1 VRQGWKI
8 SDTFTAE
15 KNSRIPAQKMNFLKS
30 NAPVK
35 DGEPFWDQLPP
46 CSQAGKLPKNEE
58 QYVAYDENFCSKDA
72 YRTYC
77 FSPVRSIS
85 RHNSSHAQK
94 KHHDKMI
101 SPKSPN
107 GDQEKA
113 QFRRISQSPAIL
125 MPTPSTYKRYTKDN
139 NVSREP
145 LTDLHGSLDFKR
157 PRDENTFL
165 SSPRYSYYGANT
177 VSPRICSSYP
187 VSQSSCNGRFE
198 RVGAPYPIG
207 AQMFYRSSMPLSPA
221 TQHTAMRLLANHSS
235 AWNERFNE
243 LLEYKKHNGDCLVP
257 QRYPQN
263 PQLGVWVNKQRAEYK
278 LFKEGKKSSMTKE
291 RIQALESVGFIWA
304 KRRKGQPTWDLKFDE
319 LTEYCQEHGDCL
331 VPTKYAENPALG
343 RWVSTQRAQYKLM
356 QENKPTTMTEERI
369 KMLESLGFVWRL
381 QF

>member
-1 VRQGWKI
+1 MSHIK
-8 SDTFTAE
+8 SDD
-15 KNSRIPAQKMNFLKS
+15 
-30 NAPVK
+30 PVK
-35 DGEPFWDQLPP
+35 DGGPCWDQFPLCP
-46 CSQAGKLPKNEE
+46 QAEKLPKSEE
-58 QYVAYDENFCSKDA
+58 KQPVVYDENFCRDA

-77 FSPVRSIS
+77 FSPVRSFS
-85 RHNSSHAQK
+85 RHKSSYAHK
-94 KHHDKMI
+94 KNHERTI
-101 SPKSPN
+101 SPNISN
-107 GDQEKA
+107 RDQVKA

-125 MPTPSTYKRYTKDN
+125 MPTPSTYKYYTKDHS
-139 NVSREP
+139 VSREP
-145 LTDLHGSLDFKR
+145 LADLHGSVDFKR
-157 PRDENTFL
+157 PRDENGFL
-165 SSPRYSYYGANT
+165 FSPRNSYYGNNT
-177 VSPRICSSYP
+177 LSPRICSYP
-187 VSQSSCNGRFE
+187 ASQTSCNGRYE
-198 RVGAPYPIG
+198 RIGAPYQIG

-243 LLEYKKHNGDCLVP
+243 LLEYKKHHGDCLVP

-356 QENKPTTMTEERI
+356 QENKPTTMTEERV